1 MYIKQVMGI
10 VSIIVF
16 ALFGGFSNG
25 YTDTS
30 EPDVAAIDA
39 YIESEMQRD
48 RIPGVA
54 LALVHDDQIVHVR
67 GYGDDGRG
75 NPIDSDTSFILGSMS
90 KSFTALAIMQL
101 VERGLIELDAPVQT
115 YLPWFQV
122 ADSDASATIT
132 VEHLLHHT
140 SGIPTRAPHAT
151 GPSVTLQDHV
161 RALADVSLNNP
172 PGTQHEYASPNYLV
186 LGALIEEVSELS
198 YAEYIQDS
206 IFTPLDMRHSFGDQD
221 QALRAG
227 MSSGHRYWFGFPVP
241 ATLDYEDDRLPTAA
255 VISSANDL
263 SHYLIA
269 QLKGGSYHEQTVLS
283 STGVEQ
289 MHAPGPSGDGFS
301 YAFGWRVSTLDG
313 TPMIHHGGIV
323 PHFRGKMVFLPEER
337 WGVAVLTNASTSL
350 PLPVIPS
357 SHRMADTIAGS
368 LVGEPLTTSGYNQSI
383 VYLLISVGLALI
395 LLSQAR
401 GLIALKNWWAKL
413 RDRPHTKV
421 SIEIASD
428 LFWPLLVAIILPQIL
443 GLSWNEIWQG
453 SPDLCVWLVMSAVLD
468 ITKGFIKTNMFRQY
482 LQQVS
487 R

>member
-1 MYIKQVMGI
+1 MCIKHVMGV
-10 VSIIVF
+10 VSIVVF
-16 ALFGGFSNG
+16 ALFSGVSGG
-25 YTDTS
+25 YADTS

-75 NPIDSDTSFILGSMS
+75 NAIGPDTSFILGSMS
-90 KSFTALAIMQL
+90 KSFTALATMQL

-122 ADSDASATIT
+122 ADPDASATMT

-140 SGIPTRAPHAT
+140 SGIPARAPRAID
-151 GPSVTLQDHV
+151 PSVALQGHV
-161 RALADVSLNNP
+161 RALADVSLNNL

-198 YAEYIQDS
+198 YAEYIQEY
-206 IFTPLDMRHSFGDQD
+206 IFTPLDMNHSFSDQD
-221 QALRAG
+221 QALREG
-227 MSSGHRYWFGFPVP
+227 MSGGHRYWFGFPVP

-255 VISSANDL
+255 VISSASDL
-263 SHYLIA
+263 SHYLVA
-269 QLKGGSYHEQTVLS
+269 QLNEGSYNEQTVLS

-289 MHAPGPSGDGFS
+289 MQAPGPPGDGFS

-323 PHFRGKMVFLPEER
+323 PYFRGKIVFLPEER

-350 PLPVIPS
+350 PLPVIPT

-383 VYLLISVGLALI
+383 AYLLITIGLALI
-395 LLSQAR
+395 LFNQVR
-401 GLIALKNWWAKL
+401 GLITLKNWQTKL
-413 RDRPHTKV
+413 RERPHSKV
-421 SIEIASD
+421 TVEIVSE
-428 LFWPLLVAIILPQIL
+428 LFWPLLVAIILPQVF
-443 GLSWNEIWQG
+443 GLSWNDIWQG
-453 SPDLCVWLVMSAVLD
+453 SPDIFVWLITSAMVD
-468 ITKGFIKTNMFRQY
+468 ITKGLIKTVMFRQY
-482 LQQVS
+482 LQQLS